1 MIERRGRLEDGGHRR
16 RRSRAAATAPARPG
30 LESSAAVLA
39 LQRAAGNR
47 AVARQIEM
55 RHAGRGEASGLPR
68 LPELVDRLTA
78 ISQSLTFQ
86 MEGSRLAFVKSPNL
100 QADEFDRQMIALID
114 GKELIPLRLTTREN
128 RLEDEQG
135 RFTEQI
141 SGDNWQH
148 GYVDVDDLLA
158 SDDLAL
164 KLLLVHFLTE
174 RAVTKNYAKRMSI
187 DEIADPA
194 HLTKA
199 EFDRA
204 HAMGNAAE
212 VKVLQDFFGD
222 PTIRLVR
229 DVDAATFRVFRNSRG
244 DEIREIQHE
253 GKGAE
258 RGVQSDTVVVVT
270 KDGARH
276 TPEEYKAILESAR
289 PAPATP

>member
-1 MIERRGRLEDGGHRR
+1 MIERRRGVEHGGHHRR
-16 RRSRAAATAPARPG
+16 RFPAAATAPARPG
-30 LESSAAVLA
+30 LDSPAAVLA

-55 RHAGRGEASGLPR
+55 RDAGRGEASGLPR

-78 ISQSLTFQ
+78 ISQSLTFH
-86 MEGSRLAFVKSPNL
+86 MEGSQLAYEQSPNL
-100 QADEFDRQMIALID
+100 EADEFDRQMIALID
-114 GKELIPLRLTTREN
+114 GKDPIPLRLTNREN
-128 RLEDEQG
+128 RVEDEQG

-141 SGDNWQH
+141 SGDNWQQ

-164 KLLLVHFLTE
+164 KLQLVHFLTE
-174 RAVTKNYAKRMSI
+174 RAVTKNYAKRMGI
-187 DEIADPA
+187 DEIDDPA

-199 EFDRA
+199 EFDRG
-204 HAMGNAAE
+204 HAKGNAAE

-244 DEIREIQHE
+244 DEIREIEHE

-270 KDGARH
+270 KDRARH
-276 TPEEYKAILESAR
+276 TPEEYKAILEAAR
-289 PAPATP
+289 AAPTP

>member
-1 MIERRGRLEDGGHRR
+1 MIERGWGVEDGGDRR
-16 RRSRAAATAPARPG
+16 RRFPAAAMASARPG
-30 LESSAAVLA
+30 FDSPAALLA

-55 RHAGRGEASGLPR
+55 RDAGRGEASGLPR

-78 ISQSLTFQ
+78 ISQSLTFH
-86 MEGSRLAFVKSPNL
+86 MEGRKLAYEQSPNL
-100 QADEFDRQMIALID
+100 EADEFDRQMIAMID
-114 GKELIPLRLTTREN
+114 GKELIPLRLTNREN
-128 RLEDEQG
+128 RLEGEEG

-141 SGDNWQH
+141 SGDNWQQ
-148 GYVDVDDLLA
+148 GYVDVDDVLA

-174 RAVTKNYAKRMSI
+174 RAVTKNYAKRMGI

-199 EFDRA
+199 EFDRG
-204 HAMGNAAE
+204 HAKGNAAE

-253 GKGAE
+253 GRGAE
-258 RGVQSDTVVVVT
+258 RGVQSGTVVVVT

-276 TPEEYKAILESAR
+276 TPEEYKAILEAAR
-289 PAPATP
+289 TVPVTP